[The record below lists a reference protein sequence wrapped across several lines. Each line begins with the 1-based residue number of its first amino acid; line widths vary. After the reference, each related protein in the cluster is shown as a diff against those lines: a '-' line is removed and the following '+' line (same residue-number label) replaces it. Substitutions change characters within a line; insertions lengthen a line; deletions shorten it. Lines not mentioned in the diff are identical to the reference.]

1 MKRIAMTVLVLTAL
15 GTATALAP
23 ADAAP
28 RSHGT
33 LQPRAGSYRVTATVS
48 KTEPQQDTTI
58 KIKARVSPAAP
69 GATVR
74 LQVKYAGRKSW
85 KTIGHGRL
93 NGAGKVTFKD
103 KVSTVRERRYRV
115 VKPAGAGRG
124 AGQGTTPRVTVFGWR
139 PLTSLA
145 AIGSTGFSPQSTLNI
160 NGTAYP
166 DSLSTWTTGPQPF
179 HVDYNLNRDC
189 KRLKAT
195 FGADDRSAVSGT
207 TTLGLAADGVARF
220 VGSFGLTQS
229 QHVATNLSGVFRITV
244 NATIANGGI
253 GAVGSP
259 QVLCSF

>member
-1 MKRIAMTVLVLTAL
+1 MKRTAIPVLVLTAL
-15 GTATALAP
+15 SSATALAS

-28 RSHGT
+28 SSHSQPSRS
-33 LQPRAGSYRVTATVS
+33 GSYRVTATVNR
-48 KTEPQQDTTI
+48 TEPLQGSRV
-58 KIKARVSPAAP
+58 KISAQVSPAAP
-69 GATVR
+69 GARVT
-74 LQVKYAGRKSW
+74 LQVRYADQQAW
-85 KTIGHGRL
+85 KTVAHGRL
-93 NGAGKVTFKD
+93 NGAGKVAFKD

-139 PLTSLA
+139 TLTSL
-145 AIGSTGFSPQSTLNI
+145 GTVQSLGFAEESTLDI

-166 DSLSTWTTGPQPF
+166 DSLSTWPAGPQPF

-189 KRLKAT
+189 KQLKAT

-207 TTLGLAADGVARF
+207 TTLSLKADGAERF

-229 QHVATNLSGVFRITV
+229 QPVVVDLAGVFRISL
-244 NATIANGGI
+244 NATVGNGGI

-259 QVLCSF
+259 KVLCSF